1 MDWATYKARCDDPR
15 VLSRWMLTRTA
26 QWVEPPVA
34 AALHD
39 AMRARPVPKPCD
51 HQGGPA
57 TDMFEVD
64 LDAPTV
70 AAILRCVERAAA
82 AYVPGDRCHS
92 GPAGSADPATPAPS
106 GSLRAYLAAWR
117 EYRDAD

>member
-1 MDWATYKARCDDPR
+1 MDWATYKARCDHPR

-34 AALHD
+34 AALRD
-39 AMRARPVPKPCD
+39 AMQARPLAKPRD
-51 HQGGPA
+51 HKGGPA

-64 LDAPTV
+64 LDGPTV
-70 AAILRCVERAAA
+70 AAILHGVERAAA
-82 AYVPGDRCHS
+82 AYVPGDRCYA
-92 GPAGSADPATPAPS
+92 GPADPADPAPS
-106 GSLRAYLAAWR
+106 GSLKAYLAAWR

>member
-15 VLSRWMLTRTA
+15 VLSRWMLARTA
-26 QWVEPPVA
+26 QWVEPSAA
-34 AALHD
+34 AALRE
-39 AMRARPVPKPCD
+39 AMRAPPLPKPRD
-51 HQGGPA
+51 HKGGPA

-70 AAILRCVERAAA
+70 AAILHGVEGAAA
-82 AYVPGDRCHS
+82 TYVPGARP
-92 GPAGSADPATPAPS
+92 GADPAPTA
-106 GSLRAYLAAWR
+106 SLHAYVAAWR

>member
-1 MDWATYKARCDDPR
+1 
-15 VLSRWMLTRTA
+15 MLTRTA

-39 AMRARPVPKPCD
+39 AMQARPLPKPGD
-51 HQGGPA
+51 HKGGPA
-57 TDMFEVD
+57 TDMFEVN

-70 AAILRCVERAAA
+70 AAILRGVERAAA
-82 AYVPGDRCHS
+82 AYVPGDRCGA
-92 GPAGSADPATPAPS
+92 GPEAPADPAVPAPS

>member
-1 MDWATYKARCDDPR
+1 MDWATYKARCDHPR

-34 AALHD
+34 AALRD
-39 AMRARPVPKPCD
+39 AMQAQPLAKPRD
-51 HQGGPA
+51 HKGGPA
-57 TDMFEVD
+57 TDMFDVD

-70 AAILRCVERAAA
+70 ATILQGVERAAA
-82 AYVPGDRCHS
+82 AYAPADRS
-92 GPAGSADPATPAPS
+92 DAGPAPT
-106 GSLRAYLAAWR
+106 GSLNAYLAAWR

>member
-1 MDWATYKARCDDPR
+1 MDWATYKARCDHPR

-39 AMRARPVPKPCD
+39 AMRARPLPKPRD

-70 AAILRCVERAAA
+70 AAILDGVERAAA
-82 AYVPGDRCHS
+82 AYVPGHRCNAR
-92 GPAGSADPATPAPS
+92 PASPEGPAPS